1 MQPLDVILAQNHR
14 QIVALLEFVRYDYL
28 PQIQQCSIKIMGT
41 LRYIR
46 TTYAACLVF
55 VQFKCAI
62 FLICSYHWLISG
74 SSRIVGLVQLLLKA
88 DVGKTVIEDYAACL
102 EFRFDDFQVIDD
114 TKDDVGILI
123 LQVVILFPLTLFVE
137 LFNDLCFNYANQSYM
152 QLLVDNICRPA
163 PNITH
168 LLLRF
173 DVNGSI
179 ERTVLK
185 PKSHYR

>member
-1 MQPLDVILAQNHR
+1 MFNKNYGHPEVYPN
-14 QIVALLEFVRYDYL
+14 YL
-28 PQIQQCSIKIMGT
+28 YFFSLC
-41 LRYIR
+41 YFA
-46 TTYAACLVF
+46 Y
-55 VQFKCAI
+55 
-62 FLICSYHWLISG
+62 ICSYGWLISG

-102 EFRFDDFQVIDD
+102 EFRFDDFQVIED
-114 TKDDVGILI
+114 TKDDVGVLI

-152 QLLVDNICRPA
+152 QLLLDNICHPA

-185 PKSHYR
+185 PKSHYRLTPDCAFMCGDIFY